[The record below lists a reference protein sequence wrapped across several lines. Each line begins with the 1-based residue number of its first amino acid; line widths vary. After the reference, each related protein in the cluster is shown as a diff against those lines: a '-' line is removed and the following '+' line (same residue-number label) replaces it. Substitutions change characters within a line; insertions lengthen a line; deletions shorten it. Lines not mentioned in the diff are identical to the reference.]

1 MIKREESRHDL
12 AFLAGVIV
20 GAISGALAALA
31 LTPMSGAQTREKLK
45 DTTSNL
51 TPVREKVA
59 ESASHAVATSK
70 EKSAGFTAAASQ
82 AMVTGKEKAA
92 DAASHAV
99 ATSKEMAASAT
110 AAAGQAMATGKE
122 KAADATTAASQALA
136 TGKEK
141 AADAASHAVATSK
154 EMAASATAAAGQA
167 VATGK
172 DKAAEVAARSP
183 LPVGQKEA
191 AQDLVVREDIA
202 THAPEPD
209 GAAKPGDTEDA

>member
-122 KAADATTAASQALA
+122 KAADA
-136 TGKEK
+136 
-141 AADAASHAVATSK
+141 ASHAVATSK

-191 AQDLVVREDIA
+191 AQDVVVREDIA

>member
-12 AFLAGVIV
+12 AFLAGVVV

-51 TPVREKVA
+51 APVREKVA

-110 AAAGQAMATGKE
+110 AAAGQA
-122 KAADATTAASQALA
+122 
-136 TGKEK
+136 
-141 AADAASHAVATSK
+141 
-154 EMAASATAAAGQA
+154 

-191 AQDLVVREDIA
+191 AQDVVVREDIA